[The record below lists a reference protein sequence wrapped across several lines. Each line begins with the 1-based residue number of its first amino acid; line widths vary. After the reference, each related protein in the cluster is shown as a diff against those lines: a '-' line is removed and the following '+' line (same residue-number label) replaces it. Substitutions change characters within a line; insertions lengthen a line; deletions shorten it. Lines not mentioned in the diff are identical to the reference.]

1 MTTDELKAL
10 LDEATPGPWRIV
22 PDQEG
27 EPAQCITADGFDMA
41 TAWGGYLRAE
51 ADARL
56 IALAPD
62 LAAALIKAEEALA
75 ESVEIVHKE
84 YVRAT
89 LETVNAGPHHLLQ
102 KQMDAWRVRCMNA
115 EKVSRAA
122 LSEIR
127 ALTGGRP

>member
-1 MTTDELKAL
+1 MTDLRKI

-62 LAAALIKAEEALA
+62 LAAALIKAREGLEGIERTYYTEGKDAVWRSVHMRAISSATLA
-75 ESVEIVHKE
+75 EI
-84 YVRAT
+84 
-89 LETVNAGPHHLLQ
+89 
-102 KQMDAWRVRCMNA
+102 DALM
-115 EKVSRAA
+115 
-122 LSEIR
+122 
-127 ALTGGRP
+127 GGRHD

>member
-1 MTTDELKAL
+1 LVDDTTII
-10 LDEATPGPWRIV
+10 AT
-22 PDQEG
+22 
-27 EPAQCITADGFDMA
+27 DGTDVA
-41 TAWGGYLRAE
+41 TTCDSANVERSDAYNVEYERME

-56 IALAPD
+56 IALAPQ
-62 LAAALIKAEEALA
+62 LAAALIKAEDALA

-127 ALTGGRP
+127 DLTGGNDD

>member
-1 MTTDELKAL
+1 MADLRKL

-27 EPAQCITADGFDMA
+27 EPAQCITADGFDIA

-62 LAAALIKAEEALA
+62 LAAALIKVEEAMVEA
-75 ESVEIVHKE
+75 TEIVHKE

-89 LETVNAGPHHLLQ
+89 LDAVNAGPSHPLQ
-102 KQMDAWRVRCMNA
+102 KQVDAWRIRCLRSEESA
-115 EKVSRAA
+115 RAA
-122 LSEIR
+122 LSEIL
-127 ALTGGRP
+127 ALTEGEE